1 MHDCKAYAS
10 SRAQAVKQNPHD
22 AELFA
27 RRAAAHLKLK
37 EYIEAATDASK
48 AIELDPQ
55 AFRGYLMK
63 G

>member
-1 MHDCKAYAS
+1 MNFGCP
-10 SRAQAVKQNPHD
+10 QAVKENPHD

-37 EYIEAATDASK
+37 EYIEAANDASK
-48 AIELDPQ
+48 SIELDPQ
-55 AFRGYLMK
+55 AYRGYLMK

>member
-1 MHDCKAYAS
+1 MIVLW
-10 SRAQAVKQNPHD
+10 AQAIKEDPKD

-37 EYIEAATDASK
+37 EYIEAATDANK

>member
-1 MHDCKAYAS
+1 M
-10 SRAQAVKQNPHD
+10 AQAIKEDPKD

-37 EYIEAATDASK
+37 EFIEAATDANK
-48 AIELDPQ
+48 AIELDPK